1 MKGIET
7 KLITFD
13 DEDASDIVLLE
24 TELLDL
30 LGTFNY
36 SCLVL
41 DIFVRNE
48 SDPRE
53 YMSIFDKWYIYG

>member
-30 LGTFNY
+30 LGTFTY

-53 YMSIFDKWYIYG
+53 YMSIFDKWYP